1 MTTEC
6 PRDIEA
12 VPAPVELIESLAASS
27 RVLLC
32 SHTNPDGDAI
42 GSELGLARLLRGLGK
57 TVAIWN
63 RDRHPSL
70 FDSLEEVSEIHV
82 GPASPAGFPGSFDA
96 TVVLECPSLERT
108 GLERELR
115 TGPPLLNIDHH
126 LGNQLYGAIDW
137 VDVQAP
143 AAGEMVWRLIPALR
157 APVDAAAAFALYLA
171 LASDTGGFRFSNA
184 TPRAFEAA
192 AAMVRAGAEPELA
205 SFVLWEQRPAAS
217 VRLLGRLLQSLEL
230 HDGGAIATAVLDEE
244 AFRAAQAGPH
254 DAEGLIDVPRGI
266 AGVEAV
272 AVLREVSRGELKVSL
287 RSRGAVDVASIAN
300 RFGGG
305 GHRNAA
311 GCVARG
317 TAAELRQVFARELAA
332 ARRHAQPS

>member
-1 MTTEC
+1 VTVE
-6 PRDIEA
+6 PRGG
-12 VPAPVELIESLAASS
+12 APVAAPGELIDRIAGSS
-27 RVLLC
+27 RLLLC

-42 GSELGLARLLRGLGK
+42 GSELGLARLLRSLGK
-57 TVAIWN
+57 VVTIWN

-70 FDSLEEVSEIHV
+70 FDGLAGVAEIHV
-82 GPASPAGFPGSFDA
+82 GNAPPAGFPGSFDT
-96 TVVLECPSLERT
+96 TVVLECPSLDRT

-115 TGPPLLNIDHH
+115 SGPPLLNIDHH
-126 LGNQLYGAIDW
+126 LGNELYGAIDW

-143 AAGEMVWRLIPALR
+143 AAGEMVWRLIPAIR
-157 APVDAAAAFALYLA
+157 ARADEACAFALYLA

-192 AAMVRAGAEPELA
+192 AAMVRAGAEPERA

-230 HDGGAIATAVLDEE
+230 HDGGAIATGVLDQE

-272 AVLREVSRGELKVSL
+272 VVLREVSPGELKVSL
-287 RSRGAVDVASIAN
+287 RSRGAVDVAAIAN

-317 TAAELRQVFARELAA
+317 TAAELRLVFAGELAA
-332 ARRHAQPS
+332 ARRGAQPS